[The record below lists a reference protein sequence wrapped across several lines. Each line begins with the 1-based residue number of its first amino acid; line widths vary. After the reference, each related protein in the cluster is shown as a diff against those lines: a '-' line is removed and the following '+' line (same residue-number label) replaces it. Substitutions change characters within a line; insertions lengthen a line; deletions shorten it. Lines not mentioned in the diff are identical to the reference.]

1 MCWICPSFVVCF
13 KLQKN
18 SYRTRWSVDM
28 VKTWFGRGWTST
40 RPSTSMWPINRRP
53 SWRFATMSTLASR
66 YCTTSLSYII
76 RGRHIIRLYHRLVM
90 APWETALVLISMRSR
105 CCRRLPNVHSH
116 VRMYLERLIQI
127 LKAPTQDYSLLVRNC
142 WAVPNFESSSKL
154 QLITEGC
161 MDDDLRRQGLDF
173 EVTDNGHSHK
183 VTFTIPVIK
192 FVE

>member
-1 MCWICPSFVVCF
+1 MNIYETEHFNVAYQQAPELTIRDNVHVGVEV
-13 KLQKN
+13 L
-18 SYRTRWSVDM
+18 YYP
-28 VKTWFGRGWTST
+28 G
-40 RPSTSMWPINRRP
+40 
-53 SWRFATMSTLASR
+53 
-66 YCTTSLSYII
+66 I
-76 RGRHIIRLYHRLVM
+76 RGRHIFRLYHRLVM

-105 CCRRLPNVHSH
+105 CCRCIPNVHSR

-127 LKAPTQDYSLLVRNC
+127 LKAPTQDYYLLVRNC

>member
-1 MCWICPSFVVCF
+1 MLECAYRFIQILQSAKFTRNFSKIFYWLEGSCIEWVVSFKKKGRLNYFSVSF
-13 KLQKN
+13 
-18 SYRTRWSVDM
+18 WSGN
-28 VKTWFGRGWTST
+28 FS
-40 RPSTSMWPINRRP
+40 I
-53 SWRFATMSTLASR
+53 WRFWWK
-66 YCTTSLSYII
+66 
-76 RGRHIIRLYHRLVM
+76 RLFSVF
-90 APWETALVLISMRSR
+90 ICSS
-105 CCRRLPNVHSH
+105 NIFVHSKH
-116 VRMYLERLIQI
+116 FSKFVSKNLFQI
-127 LKAPTQDYSLLVRNC
+127 LKAPTQEYYLLVRNC

>member
-1 MCWICPSFVVCF
+1 MFI
-13 KLQKN
+13 
-18 SYRTRWSVDM
+18 
-28 VKTWFGRGWTST
+28 
-40 RPSTSMWPINRRP
+40 RR
-53 SWRFATMSTLASR
+53 
-66 YCTTSLSYII
+66 
-76 RGRHIIRLYHRLVM
+76 
-90 APWETALVLISMRSR
+90 
-105 CCRRLPNVHSH
+105 

-127 LKAPTQDYSLLVRNC
+127 LKAPTQEYYLLVRNC